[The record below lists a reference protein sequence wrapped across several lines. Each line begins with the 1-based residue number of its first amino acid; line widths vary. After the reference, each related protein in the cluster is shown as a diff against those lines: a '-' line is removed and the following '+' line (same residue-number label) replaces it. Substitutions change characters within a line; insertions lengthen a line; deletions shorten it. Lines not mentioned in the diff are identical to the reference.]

1 MVMVFGNRYP
11 CFAVQDGQ
19 DMTWVHSMSTCRV
32 QDHVLSMYSSICSA
46 NTRLWIPIMILSI
59 CSKSEE
65 SRVSQGEPGWVR
77 AEPKI
82 HSEYILVSICSPEYM
97 LMDSPTLWIRKWA
110 YARKLEH
117 MLTGSP
123 WLVFYEWPLFWDS
136 FSAISEKYL
145 FYSELSQLLLSSM
158 NLNSRKMYYL
168 IIL

>member
-65 SRVSQGEPGWVR
+65 SRVSQGEPGWARLSTSR
-77 AEPKI
+77 AKNPLWV
-82 HSEYILVSICSPEYM
+82 HTREYMLTRVYAHGFTNFMNTKVSICSE
-97 LMDSPTLWIRKWA
+97 IGA
-110 YARKLEH
+110 YAHWITVARFLW
-117 MLTGSP
+117 MTSNIS
-123 WLVFYEWPLFWDS
+123 VF
-136 FSAISEKYL
+136 ATV
-145 FYSELSQLLLSSM
+145 SQ
-158 NLNSRKMYYL
+158 N
-168 IIL
+168 

>member
-123 WLVFYEWPLFWDS
+123 WLVFYEWLFGADP
-136 FSAISEKYL
+136 KLNL
-145 FYSELSQLLLSSM
+145 FTELLLFHCC
-158 NLNSRKMYYL
+158 NWVHTIEYTKPRYCF
-168 IIL
+168 